1 MEYMKEILKKY
12 KIKVE
17 VDQDDAIDVKPVI
30 EIEEQDYDVK
40 PTIDWKC
47 VNTTWIKYIYI
58 HWIYYL
64 KLTIVSLQNF
74 HELRITFHDRELEFL
89 FGEILNPMQSYLG
102 LIRI

>member
-40 PTIDWKC
+40 PTID
-47 VNTTWIKYIYI
+47 
-58 HWIYYL
+58 
-64 KLTIVSLQNF
+64 
-74 HELRITFHDRELEFL
+74 
-89 FGEILNPMQSYLG
+89 
-102 LIRI
+102 